1 MFFVFREGAGYPE
14 GHHEECDAGEEQ
26 TGSGSSPEAIGTVR
40 SAGPFAAEGEE
51 VSETKS
57 HAPEEYAVNKHWSES
72 DAVASQCKTAHRLH
86 GVKDVV
92 EAPEKQERR
101 SEIMNR
107 RLAGIEPDN
116 RSAKEIKHERG
127 EDSNRKGE
135 AQRTLHGD
143 FCDCWP
149 ASAQTLRNQHA
160 RGNAGR
166 ERHHVAK

>member
-116 RSAKEIKHERG
+116 RSAEEIKHERSETAIERVRRSVRFMAISATAG
-127 EDSNRKGE
+127 QPAPKLCAISTLE
-135 AQRTLHGD
+135 AM
-143 FCDCWP
+143 P
-149 ASAQTLRNQHA
+149 AESGTM
-160 RGNAGR
+160 
-166 ERHHVAK
+166 